1 MENMYILKSNNS
13 IIFNDGNIN
22 EVVFNFKEYKDILN
36 NLSTEKYDFF
46 KIMYDNRH
54 EGISKDEI
62 IMSVLLVI
70 AVICIATAVSMVVI
84 TK

>member
-1 MENMYILKSNNS
+1 MYSIVN
-13 IIFNDGNIN
+13 IIFIIFKILLIIVSLYAYKNI
-22 EVVFNFKEYKDILN
+22 
-36 NLSTEKYDFF
+36 YDFF
-46 KIMYDNRH
+46 KMLYDNRH

-62 IMSVLLVI
+62 IMSILLVV

>member
-36 NLSTEKYDFF
+36 NLSTHKRF
-46 KIMYDNRH
+46 
-54 EGISKDEI
+54 ST
-62 IMSVLLVI
+62 LP
-70 AVICIATAVSMVVI
+70 
-84 TK
+84 

>member
-1 MENMYILKSNNS
+1 MYSIMNIFLVILK
-13 IIFNDGNIN
+13 IILIGVSLYAYKNI
-22 EVVFNFKEYKDILN
+22 
-36 NLSTEKYDFF
+36 YDFF

-62 IMSVLLVI
+62 IMYVLLII

>member
-1 MENMYILKSNNS
+1 MYSIVN
-13 IIFNDGNIN
+13 IIFIIFKILLIIVSLYAYKNI
-22 EVVFNFKEYKDILN
+22 
-36 NLSTEKYDFF
+36 YDFF
-46 KIMYDNRH
+46 KMLYDNRH

-62 IMSVLLVI
+62 IMSILLVI